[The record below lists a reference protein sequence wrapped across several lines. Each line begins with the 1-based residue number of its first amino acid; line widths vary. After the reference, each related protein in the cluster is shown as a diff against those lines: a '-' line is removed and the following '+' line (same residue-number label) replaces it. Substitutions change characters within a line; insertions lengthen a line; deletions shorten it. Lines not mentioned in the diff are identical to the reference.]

1 MLVEGRFRKGDSLRI
16 EKSSLLVPGH
26 EEQLK
31 TWTLEIPADGQS
43 SHTVRWLIPD
53 HESRAYT
60 VYTMQ
65 AGSWHKIYSE
75 QIGGYLCF
83 TLEGNGQF
91 AVVPIEHAV
100 WWVWALAGIG
110 CVGAAGVI
118 LLSVHKRKREK

>member
-65 AGSWHKIYSE
+65 AVGIRFIVSKSVDTSALHWKETDNLPLSRSNMLCGGSVHWLASD
-75 QIGGYLCF
+75 
-83 TLEGNGQF
+83 
-91 AVVPIEHAV
+91 
-100 WWVWALAGIG
+100 ALAQR
-110 CVGAAGVI
+110 A
-118 LLSVHKRKREK
+118 